1 MSSVRLAADILTS
14 INIDIRPE
22 PFFIATIPVDRLSFE
37 EAVAYV
43 MKRLT
48 ETRQERPLRIAG
60 ANAHV
65 ATLAERN
72 ATFAE
77 AMTSADLCFPDGIS
91 VVLASRILKRPI
103 PGRIPLGE
111 LMERL
116 CAESAKHGLSV
127 FFLGG
132 LPGAAE
138 KAADILKSRYPG
150 LRFAGTYCPPYM
162 FEEDAAEME
171 HVRRMIAETAP
182 DLLFV
187 ALGAPRQEIWIWRH
201 CETMP
206 IGAVMPVGA
215 GFDTTAGLRKR
226 APVWAQKSGTE
237 WLYRLLMEP
246 RRLWRRYLIGNIQF
260 VYLVYKAWLTQKTKG
275 ARNPM

>member
-1 MSSVRLAADILTS
+1 MSSMRLAAEVSTKT
-14 INIDIRPE
+14 NGEARPE
-22 PFFIATIPVDRLSFE
+22 PCSIATIPVDRLSFE
-37 EAVAYV
+37 EAVTCV

-48 ETRQERPLRIAG
+48 ESRQGPPLRIVG
-60 ANAHV
+60 ANAQV
-65 ATLAERN
+65 VTMAEKN
-72 ATFAE
+72 AIFAE

-91 VVLASRILKRPI
+91 VVLASRILKRAI
-103 PGRIPLGE
+103 PERVPMGE

-132 LPGAAE
+132 LPCAAE
-138 KAADILKSRYPG
+138 KAGDVLKHRYPG
-150 LRFAGTYCPPYM
+150 LRLAGTHCPPYM
-162 FEEDAAEME
+162 FEEDAAEMAR
-171 HVRRMIAETAP
+171 VQQMIADTAP

-187 ALGAPRQEIWIWRH
+187 ALGAPRQEIWIWQY

-215 GFDTTAGLRKR
+215 GFDTIAGLRKR
-226 APVWAQKSGTE
+226 APAWARKSGTE

-246 RRLWRRYLIGNIQF
+246 RRLWRRYLIGNSQF
-260 VYLVYKAWLTQKTKG
+260 IYLVYKAWLRQKMTRHHS
-275 ARNPM
+275 A